1 MSNGLTTD
9 NWAWGVAVYTTCTLT
24 ALGKAALIVTLWT
37 KFTLIAIPGSFLLWL
52 AWFPAYATIAPL
64 INVSDEY
71 RGVLAATY
79 PLLTFW
85 GMIFGVS
92 VLCLLRD
99 FAWKFYKRQTS
110 PETYHYVQEIQKYN
124 IQDHRPRMEQFQKA
138 IRKVRQVQRI
148 KKQRG
153 FAFSLAEGNDQE
165 KLMRLYDTSK
175 QK

>member
-1 MSNGLTTD
+1 MSSGLTTD

-24 ALGKAALIVTLWT
+24 ALGKAALVVTLWT

-71 RGVLAATY
+71 RGVGGNVSLAY
-79 PLLTFW
+79 FL
-85 GMIFGVS
+85 GMIFGVP

-124 IQDHRPRMEQFQKA
+124 IQDHRPRMEQFQK
-138 IRKVRQVQRI
+138 
-148 KKQRG
+148 
-153 FAFSLAEGNDQE
+153 
-165 KLMRLYDTSK
+165 RLERYVK
-175 QK
+175 CKE